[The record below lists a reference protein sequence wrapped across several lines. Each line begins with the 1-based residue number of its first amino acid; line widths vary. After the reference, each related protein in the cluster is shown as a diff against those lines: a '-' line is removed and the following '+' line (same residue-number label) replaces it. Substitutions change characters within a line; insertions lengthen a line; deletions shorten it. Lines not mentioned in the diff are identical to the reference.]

1 MTRTDQNTHDTIEAW
16 RVEELGDFWC
26 AHDPVFDCGPAIGY
40 ETEEQAVLA
49 VAEMVELKLR
59 RFALDMRVFA

>member
-1 MTRTDQNTHDTIEAW
+1 MTTNKHDTIETW
-16 RVEELGDFWC
+16 YVEELDFWC

-49 VAEMVELKLR
+49 VAELVEMKLR
-59 RFALDMRVFA
+59 RFVLDMRVFA